1 MQILPSHR
9 SFGNVI
15 RTKRK
20 AKRNTLLKEN
30 SSLFVVAP
38 MVTCPR
44 IAAVP
49 PSTKSTTTSTFNVFA
64 NLMSP
69 VSVLCENSGNIK
81 PDGWLMGVQERIIM
95 ESLTFEP
102 QVESQ
107 CSYLNLN
114 KNVVKRPNSF
124 SLILTFAF
132 TTYIFS
138 FTEIVGE
145 KD

>member
-1 MQILPSHR
+1 MKIETCKYHR
-9 SFGNVI
+9 SYVCKYYLHKSVDKSFGNVI

-20 AKRNTLLKEN
+20 ANVNMKTCTPFA
-30 SSLFVVAP
+30 FVVAP

-44 IAAVP
+44 ITAVS

-69 VSVLCENSGNIK
+69 VSVLCENSENIK
-81 PDGWLMGVQERIIM
+81 PDGWLMGVQERIIT

-107 CSYLNLN
+107 CSYLNLSIN
-114 KNVVKRPNSF
+114 
-124 SLILTFAF
+124 L
-132 TTYIFS
+132 
-138 FTEIVGE
+138 
-145 KD
+145 